1 MRVTGRKMAERGFPS
16 FSGNASASTRAL
28 SLLTSSAAFSHESSS
43 DMSRERKEEAKK
55 NRGSFSCFT
64 KEAKNKLFRTTLG
77 SFGSSAFRENGRLA
91 GTRSVLYSPRSG
103 GLSVPVGVMV
113 EEREATREAA
123 SRDGT
128 KESRG
133 ERERARAAREQPRSP
148 KISVLSSFLSLSF
161 PFFCPALLENS
172 NAVRGERTPSLS
184 ALWKSL
190 PAPRT
195 TAPSSSQPSTG
206 AARRRRRRREQQQK
220 QRRRRKTKHRRRHLG
235 RCPFLLRRRSRRLL
249 CRPLRAA
256 PSGPI
261 AAGVI
266 TLGCILSSAEGE

>member
-133 ERERARAAREQPRSP
+133 ERERESASSARAAQSA
-148 KISVLSSFLSLSF
+148 KDFCSVQFSFAQF
-161 PFFCPALLENS
+161 PFFLPALLENS

-206 AARRRRRRREQQQK
+206 AARRRRRRRE
-220 QRRRRKTKHRRRHLG
+220 
-235 RCPFLLRRRSRRLL
+235 
-249 CRPLRAA
+249 
-256 PSGPI
+256 
-261 AAGVI
+261 
-266 TLGCILSSAEGE
+266 

>member
-1 MRVTGRKMAERGFPS
+1 MLPRASEREGKADCAERGERRFNTSEEKMRVTGRKMAERGFPS

-133 ERERARAAREQPRSP
+133 EREREREQRESSPERQRFLFCPVFFRSVSLFFAP
-148 KISVLSSFLSLSF
+148 LSSKI
-161 PFFCPALLENS
+161 PM
-172 NAVRGERTPSLS
+172 
-184 ALWKSL
+184 
-190 PAPRT
+190 
-195 TAPSSSQPSTG
+195 Q
-206 AARRRRRRREQQQK
+206 
-220 QRRRRKTKHRRRHLG
+220 
-235 RCPFLLRRRSRRLL
+235 
-249 CRPLRAA
+249 
-256 PSGPI
+256 
-261 AAGVI
+261 
-266 TLGCILSSAEGE
+266 